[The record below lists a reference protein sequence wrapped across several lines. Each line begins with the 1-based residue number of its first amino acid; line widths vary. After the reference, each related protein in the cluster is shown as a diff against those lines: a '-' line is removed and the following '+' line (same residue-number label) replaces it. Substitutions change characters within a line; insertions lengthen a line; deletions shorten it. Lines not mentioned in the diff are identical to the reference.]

1 MTKEEFKKKI
11 LAEIASLL
19 IGLNYTRD
27 KSRASF
33 VKNTEACKIRI
44 AYEATSSGYPKNI
57 VSINVLVFIDL
68 PEINN
73 IGHQI
78 FSAPAVNPAT
88 LWGNIRLFTP
98 ANSNMNTSYYFDLLQ
113 DFKIQLERLI
123 KDLKIFD
130 GFASKINH
138 ISALSNEKLSKV
150 PLLRKNFEGGLG
162 WDYKYGCPQYISI
175 IHALNKEF
183 TDARVCAERSSHLTS
198 SEKSSL
204 DKFIDEKIAHANDS
218 AAAVLHK

>member
-1 MTKEEFKKKI
+1 MTKAEFKKKI
-11 LAEIASLL
+11 QAEIESAL
-19 IGLNYTRD
+19 IDLNYTRD

-33 VKNTEACKIRI
+33 VKNTEACEVRI
-44 AYEATSSGYPKNI
+44 SHEATSAGYPKNI

-68 PEINN
+68 PEINT

-78 FSAPAVNPAT
+78 FSAPVVNPAT

-113 DFKIQLERLI
+113 DFKIQLEQLI

-138 ISALSNEKLSKV
+138 IGALSNEKLSKV

-175 IHALNKEF
+175 IHALNNEF
-183 TDARVCAERSSHLTS
+183 SDARVCAEKSSHLTS
-198 SEKSSL
+198 SEKSL
-204 DKFIDEKIAHANDS
+204 LYKFIDEKSTAANS
-218 AAAVLHK
+218 FVAQEN